1 MMAKKKNELEENFSR
16 LEKITE
22 ELGREDL
29 DLEDALSKFESGLA
43 LAEKLKKR
51 LSEIENK
58 IETIKIKFEKPS
70 KDGEVV

>member
-1 MMAKKKNELEENFSR
+1 MTQKKKNELEQSFAE

-22 ELGREDL
+22 ELQDPDL
-29 DLEDALSKFESGLA
+29 DLENALSKFEAGLL

-58 IETIKIKFEKPS
+58 IETIKIKFDKSEGK
-70 KDGEVV
+70 